1 MGVDDHVALVYC
13 DSAAA
18 AYGKKL
24 LKRFVWRVRAEMKKK
39 KKSCFLKKHR
49 THHFTFCYDPM
60 SYALNF
66 DDGNFGF
73 FCT

>member
-1 MGVDDHVALVYC
+1 MEEGGAVV
-13 DSAAA
+13 
-18 AYGKKL
+18 YGKKM
-24 LKRFVWRVRAEMKKK
+24 LKRLVLRVKTMMMMKKK
-39 KKSCFLKKHR
+39 ER
-49 THHFTFCYDPM
+49 TDFSFCYDPL

>member
-1 MGVDDHVALVYC
+1 MGEGGCESNGAIV
-13 DSAAA
+13 
-18 AYGKKL
+18 YGKKM
-24 LKRFVWRVRAEMKKK
+24 LKRLVRRVRAEMRKMR
-39 KKSCFLKKHR
+39 KKH
-49 THHFTFCYDPM
+49 TTDFTFCYDPL